1 MEKTESDLSWLE
13 VFLIE
18 LIYNILNQSCG
29 NFLIAS
35 AVHALEMAVWCLF
48 LSNRQAIVLGGR
60 DLVLELTFFWSD
72 SNSPQ
77 LLNKLSETVKPF
89 P

>member
-1 MEKTESDLSWLE
+1 MFTEGWCTKMEKTESDPSWLE

-35 AVHALEMAVWCLF
+35 TVHALEMAVLVYSCTT
-48 LSNRQAIVLGGR
+48 GG
-60 DLVLELTFFWSD
+60 
-72 SNSPQ
+72 P
-77 LLNKLSETVKPF
+77 
-89 P
+89 